1 MKKKML
7 ILMIW
12 KDGWCFKLKKFGGLI
27 YYIKLIHEKIETMK
41 FLNETISVIIIT
53 LQWLVQEAKQFMV

>member
-1 MKKKML
+1 MKKKCLYWWYGKMDDVL
-7 ILMIW
+7 NW
-12 KDGWCFKLKKFGGLI
+12 KKFGGLI
-27 YYIKLIHEKIETMK
+27 YYIKLIHEEIKTIK